1 MSQRPTDRII
11 TFSLANRTLVLF
23 CALLL
28 AAVGVWCFKQTP
40 IDAFPDVT
48 NTKVTIITQWPGR
61 STEEVE
67 KYVTIPLELSMNAVQ
82 QKSDIRSVSLFGLSV
97 VNVIF
102 DDHVDDFFARQQV
115 YNLISDA
122 DLPAD
127 ASPDV
132 QPAYG
137 PTGEI
142 YRYTLRS
149 PSRSVR
155 ELKTLQDWVIER
167 RLRAVPGVAD
177 VVSFGGEV
185 RTFEISVDPHRLQH
199 YAVSP
204 IELFEAVEQSNINVG
219 GDVVVT
225 GNQAC
230 VVRGIGLINNI
241 DEIRNIVIRKDG
253 DVPILVRHVADVHE
267 SCLPRLGQVGRD
279 DQDDVVEGIVVMR
292 KGEDPARVIAALKQ
306 KISELQE
313 ELSNDDIQIV
323 PFYDREDLVNLAV
336 STVLKNL
343 LSGILLVTLIVLL
356 FMSDWRATLCVAV
369 VIPLALLFAFIC
381 LRLRGMSANLLSLG
395 AIDFGIIIDG
405 AVVMVE
411 GIFVAL
417 DSRAQRIGMQAFNRL
432 SKAGLIRNV
441 ATNKARPILFSKLI
455 IIIALLPIFSFQK
468 VEGKMFSPLAFTLG
482 FALLG
487 ALLCTLTLVPVM
499 ATLLLRRNVRE
510 RENIVV
516 CSVRSSCTR
525 IFAWCS
531 QHSLL
536 VVGLSA
542 VLLAIG
548 LASFRLL
555 GTEFLPQINEGSIYV
570 RATLPQ
576 SISLPEAVNI
586 ANQMR
591 RQIGSHPEV
600 RQVLSQTGRPNDG
613 TDATGFYN
621 VEFHVDIFPE
631 RSWASNISKD
641 SLISLLE
648 HDLNAWPG
656 VVAGFSQ
663 PITDNVEEAV
673 SGVKGSIAV
682 KVFGNDLSVCEQ
694 LSAQINDILQRVQ
707 GIEDVGII
715 HSMGQPE
722 LRIEL
727 DEARLARY
735 GIEKQTAQSVIEMAI
750 GGRTATH
757 LYQGERH
764 FDIVVRY
771 LPQYRCSPNAIGDIL
786 LPTTSGIRIPLK
798 EVADIG
804 IHPGP
809 LQIYR
814 DAHSRFGAVKFA
826 VRGRDMGSTVAEAQK
841 LVDDEV
847 SLPQGYHLVWTGDFE
862 NQQRASHRL
871 AQVIPIS
878 ILLIFLLLYALFGCW
893 RDALLVLLGIPFAA
907 IGGIAALLITGC
919 NFSISAGI
927 GFIALF
933 GICIQNGVL
942 MVQDIRSLYRSKPLA
957 TAVSQAVQTRVRPV
971 VMTALMAIFGL
982 LPAALSHGIG
992 SESQRPLAIVI
1003 IGGLVTATLF
1013 ILFVFPLIIRHIY
1026 AISNPKQRY

>member
-1 MSQRPTDRII
+1 MSKGLTDKII
-11 TFSLANRTLVLF
+11 SFSLSNRTLILF
-23 CALLL
+23 CTLLL
-28 AAVGVWCFKQTP
+28 AVVGVWCFRHTP

-67 KYVTIPLELSMNAVQ
+67 KYVTIPIEIAMNAVQ

-97 VNVIF
+97 VNIIF
-102 DDHVDDFFARQQV
+102 DDHVEDFYARQQV
-115 YNLISDA
+115 YNLIGDA
-122 DLPAD
+122 DLPGGVV
-127 ASPDV
+127 PEV
-132 QPAYG
+132 QPSYG

-149 PSRSVR
+149 TTRTVK
-155 ELKTLQDWVIER
+155 EMKTLQDWVVER
-167 RLRAVPGVAD
+167 RLRSVPGVAD

-185 RTFEISVDPHRLQH
+185 RTFEIAVDPHRLQH
-199 YAVSP
+199 YGVSP
-204 IELFEAVEQSNINVG
+204 IELFEAVERSNVNVG

-225 GNQAC
+225 GQQAC

-241 DEIRNIVIRKDG
+241 EEIGNIVVRNNG
-253 DVPILVRHVADVHE
+253 EVPVLVSHVADVHE

-279 DQDDVVEGIVVMR
+279 EEDDVVEGIVVMR
-292 KGEDPARVIAALKQ
+292 KGDNPERVIAALKEVLA
-306 KISELQE
+306 ELQH
-313 ELSNDDIQIV
+313 ELDAEDVQIV
-323 PFYDREDLVNLAV
+323 PFYDREDLVHLAV
-336 STVLKNL
+336 STVMKNL
-343 LSGILLVTLIVLL
+343 LCGILLVTLIVLL
-356 FMSDWRATLCVAV
+356 FLSDWRATLTVAV

-381 LRLRGMSANLLSLG
+381 LRLRSMSANLLSLG

-417 DSRAQRIGMQAFNRL
+417 DRRAQRVGMEAFNRM
-432 SKAGLIRNV
+432 SKVGLIRGV
-441 ATNKARPILFSKLI
+441 TNDRARAVFFSKLI

-487 ALLCTLTLVPVM
+487 ALVFTLTLVPVL

-510 RENIVV
+510 REYAVV
-516 CSVRSSCTR
+516 RAVRRGSGQL
-525 IFAWCS
+525 FAWCNA
-531 QHSLL
+531 HSRL
-536 VVGLSA
+536 VTGMSVVILVG
-542 VLLAIG
+542 G
-548 LASFRLL
+548 LGLFRLL

-576 SISLPEAVNI
+576 SISLPEAVQI

-591 RQIGSHPEV
+591 HQIGKHAEV

-621 VEFHVDIFPE
+621 VEFHVDIYPE
-631 RSWASNISKD
+631 RSWRSGITKD
-641 SLISLLE
+641 SLISSIDRE
-648 HDLNAWPG
+648 IKAWPG

-663 PITDNVEEAV
+663 PITDNVEEAA

-682 KVFGNDLSVCEQ
+682 KVFGQDLAQCERISQ
-694 LSAQINDILQRVQ
+694 QVSDILNRVQ

-727 DEARLARY
+727 DEGRLARY
-735 GIEKQTAQSVIEMAI
+735 GIEKQTTQSIIEMAI
-750 GGRTATH
+750 GGQAATQ
-757 LYQGERH
+757 LYEGERH
-764 FDIVVRY
+764 FDVVVRY
-771 LPQYRCSPNAIGDIL
+771 LPEYRSTTDAIGDIMV
-786 LPTTSGIRIPLK
+786 PAMDGTRVPLK
-798 EVADIG
+798 EVAKIQT
-804 IHPGP
+804 IAGP

-814 DAHSRFGAVKFA
+814 DNHARFEAVKFG
-826 VRGRDMGSTVAEAQK
+826 VRGRDMGGAVAEAQR
-841 LVDDEV
+841 LVAAEV
-847 SLPQGYHLVWTGDFE
+847 QLPQGIHLEWTGDFE
-862 NQQRASHRL
+862 NQQRASRRL
-871 AQVIPIS
+871 AQVIPVS
-878 ILLIFLLLYALFGCW
+878 ILLIFLILYALFGNW
-893 RDALLVLLGIPFAA
+893 LDAMLVLFNVPFAA
-907 IGGIAALLITGC
+907 VGGIAALLITGC
-919 NFSISAGI
+919 NFSIAAGI

-942 MVQDIRSLYRSKPLA
+942 MVQDIRHHYRHAPLPEA
-957 TAVSQAVQTRVRPV
+957 VPTAVAGRVRPV
-971 VMTALMAIFGL
+971 VMTALMAMLGL
-982 LPAALSHGIG
+982 MPAAVSRGIG

-1013 ILFVFPLIIRHIY
+1013 VLFIFPLIVSHIY
-1026 AISNPKQRY
+1026 TISNRK